1 MGLKKETGNS
11 NGVSNRQKI
20 HQSTSFK
27 TNPSTNLILVWYS
40 FPWRFQMKLLFCYYQ
55 SLFSSRP
62 LEELVQNWELLKCL
76 QKYLFS
82 LVQQQGMNNVSCK
95 HNTSIFYKWRGI
107 IALLNVYDK
116 YCKIFTIKLCFL
128 VPLKTSALQDETSK
142 LHKRPVLLC
151 FLGHSLPLLGEHLR
165 SKNNR
170 TT

>member
-1 MGLKKETGNS
+1 MSIDLWINPKLPTAQASSRTFKSNTPLNGAKKETGNS

-82 LVQQQGMNNVSCK
+82 LVQQQGTNNVSCK

-107 IALLNVYDK
+107 IALLNV
-116 YCKIFTIKLCFL
+116 
-128 VPLKTSALQDETSK
+128 
-142 LHKRPVLLC
+142 
-151 FLGHSLPLLGEHLR
+151 
-165 SKNNR
+165 
-170 TT
+170 